1 MKELKVKRWL
11 LFAGQN
17 YYPAG
22 GILDF
27 KEAFDSL
34 GEALAWLKCSALN
47 ANKLD
52 WAQVVP
58 TYKGRVHFFE
68 RRGDV
73 WVDELPQ
80 GDCEC
85 HCGHP
90 LASECGH
97 RFVNGVCLNCQERED
112 ALVNHGNHGG
122 VS

>member
-22 GILDF
+22 GILDYRGSF
-27 KEAFDSL
+27 ISL
-34 GEALAWLKCSALN
+34 GDALEWLTLSAP
-47 ANKLD
+47 KTLD

-58 TYKGRVHFFE
+58 TYKGRVRFLARNGAAGHWRAE
-68 RRGDV
+68 DR
-73 WVDELPQ
+73 P

-90 LASECGH
+90 LASKCGH
-97 RFVNGVCLNCQERED
+97 QFVDGVCSNCQEQE
-112 ALVNHGNHGG
+112 NHGNHGG